1 MANFFGNRLKII
13 TNEKTIYYSDIDPM
27 FRRDIKNNDV
37 LMVTNISAVQWS
49 MAGIIATRKGE
60 KPFDPEFGCDIS
72 HELFELM
79 NDASTSAVERSIYDA
94 IRNYEP
100 RVKVKQVKVVPMY
113 DRNEYIVSIYYS
125 LITDLSS
132 VVELKMELTNG

>member
-1 MANFFGNRLKII
+1 MSKFFGNRLKII
-13 TNEKTIYYSDIDPM
+13 SNEKITYYSDIDSL
-27 FRRDIKNNDV
+27 FRRDIKTNDV
-37 LMVTNISAVQWS
+37 LMITNVSAVQQS

-60 KPFDPEFGCDIS
+60 KPFDPNFGCDIGAQ
-72 HELFELM
+72 LFELM

-100 RVKVKQVKVVPMY
+100 RAQIRQVKVVPMY

-125 LITDLSS
+125 LITDLAH
-132 VVELKMELTNG
+132 VIELKMELSDG